1 MTDGAA
7 AIEAVVFDI
16 GGVLLDWDPRHLYR
30 KLFEDEEAMNRFLEQ
45 VCTMEWHQRHDRG
58 YSVVESCEKLATAHP
73 EHAELIRAWGTRS
86 EEMVAGP
93 IDGTVEI
100 LQELRRAGVACY
112 ALSNME
118 RESYPRRVARY
129 PFLSWFDGAVVSGFE
144 GVIKPDPEIFRLLLS
159 RFDLR
164 PDRTLVIDDSAANV
178 EAARGLGMHA
188 ICFRSPVQLR
198 EELERMRVLSPTQG
212 R

>member
-1 MTDGAA
+1 MTDGAS

-30 KLFEDEEAMNRFLEQ
+30 KLFADEEAMNRFLEQ

-73 EHAELIRAWGTRS
+73 EHAELIRAWGSRS

-144 GVIKPDPEIFRLLLS
+144 GVIKPDPEIFKLLLS

-164 PDRTLVIDDSAANV
+164 PERTLLIDDSAANV
-178 EAARGLGMHA
+178 EAASGLGMHA
-188 ICFRSPVQLR
+188 LQFRSPAQLR
-198 EELERMRVLSPTQG
+198 EELEGMRLLTPIEG
-212 R
+212 H

>member
-1 MTDGAA
+1 MSDEAS

-30 KLFEDEEAMNRFLEQ
+30 KLFADEEAMNRFLDQ

-73 EHAELIRAWGTRS
+73 EHAELIRAWGHRG

-93 IDGTVEI
+93 IDGSVEI
-100 LQELRRAGVACY
+100 LKELRRAGVACY
-112 ALSNME
+112 ALTNME

-164 PDRTLVIDDSAANV
+164 PESTLVIDDSAANV
-178 EAARGLGMHA
+178 EAARTLGMHA
-188 ICFRSPVQLR
+188 LRFRSPAQLR
-198 EELERMRVLSPTQG
+198 AELERMRVLAPTQS